1 MRDRQASPAAL
12 VLKTRKP
19 GVKSASPVANAFV
32 FSQAN
37 CKIVRMSHFYRELHD
52 RELLLQGEQ
61 ILREIDRRKL
71 LEVLLLTDD
80 EEHQETRDLVF
91 PRRLASITI
100 EKGKLMLSVER
111 SFFRPF

>member
-1 MRDRQASPAAL
+1 M
-12 VLKTRKP
+12 
-19 GVKSASPVANAFV
+19 KSAAAVANAFV
-32 FSQAN
+32 FSRTD

-61 ILREIDRRKL
+61 ILREIERRKM
-71 LEVLLLTDD
+71 LEVLLLSDD
-80 EEHQETRDLVF
+80 EEHQETRDVVF

-100 EKGKLMLSVER
+100 ENGKLMLSVER

>member
-1 MRDRQASPAAL
+1 
-12 VLKTRKP
+12 
-19 GVKSASPVANAFV
+19 
-32 FSQAN
+32 
-37 CKIVRMSHFYRELHD
+37 MSHFYRDLHD
-52 RELLLQGEQ
+52 RELLQQGEQ

-71 LEVLLLTDD
+71 LEVLLLNDN

-91 PRRLASITI
+91 PRRLASIVI